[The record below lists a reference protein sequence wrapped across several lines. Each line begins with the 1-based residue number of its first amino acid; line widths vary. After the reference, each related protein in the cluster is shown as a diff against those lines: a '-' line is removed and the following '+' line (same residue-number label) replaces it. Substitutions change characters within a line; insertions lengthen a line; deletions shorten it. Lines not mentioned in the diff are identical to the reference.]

1 MRTLLRVVSLLGLAL
16 TVLPPMLAFG
26 GHLSQ
31 SASFTLM
38 NVGMVSWFG
47 TAVFW
52 IKGGR
57 AEDE

>member
-31 SASFTLM
+31 SASFSLM

-52 IKGGR
+52 I
-57 AEDE
+57 

>member
-31 SASFTLM
+31 SASFTMM